1 MWKKY
6 HTLHDFFL
14 YITQHFHQNI
24 NVLSP
29 SQTQTRC
36 MPSRD
41 KPAERHPADRHV
53 SEGHLNSVGSHTL
66 ERTPYRA
73 AGAGPG
79 RLAGYLS
86 SCTGVDLSWDRKERL
101 GRWLSGSSLHSRI
114 MPQIGSRSAR
124 WEGGGKKSNKAWA
137 AYQAHPKERDR
148 RNGRRG
154 MWGRQEQLFTGPP
167 PRPPPS
173 PPHEATGWLGLRPLP
188 CCSLQSA
195 GVTKTICV
203 SPDRFLPSLPGCAV
217 LFFCII
223 LSKVNHRGPSVRQC
237 YWRVTGWW
245 LWNHTLAKTDS
256 LSRFR
261 LQSRRSS
268 VIADRTQCGS
278 SPHVGSGI
286 ITASPMPAVAKPGA
300 KQANGPQTKGLKG
313 SPLSLPLGLAQSSSS
328 RNSDHDET
336 MMTC

>member
-1 MWKKY
+1 M
-6 HTLHDFFL
+6 
-14 YITQHFHQNI
+14 
-24 NVLSP
+24 LSP

-36 MPSRD
+36 VPSRD
-41 KPAERHPADRHV
+41 KPAERHPADGHV
-53 SEGHLNSVGSHTL
+53 SEGHLNSVGSHTH

-86 SCTGVDLSWDRKERL
+86 SCTVVDLSWDRKERL
-101 GRWLSGSSLHSRI
+101 GRWLSGSSLYNASDRVQVCT
-114 MPQIGSRSAR
+114 MGRR
-124 WEGGGKKSNKAWA
+124 REKSNKAWA

-148 RNGRRG
+148 RNGRQGR
-154 MWGRQEQLFTGPP
+154 WGRQEQLFTAPP
-167 PRPPPS
+167 TPPISPKPTAWGHGLAWPPS
-173 PPHEATGWLGLRPLP
+173 SSLLQPPVCRSYENNLCVAG
-188 CCSLQSA
+188 SFSA
-195 GVTKTICV
+195 I
-203 SPDRFLPSLPGCAV
+203 PALPGCAV

-268 VIADRTQCGS
+268 VIAARTEHNAGQVRMWEVES
-278 SPHVGSGI
+278 
-286 ITASPMPAVAKPGA
+286 
-300 KQANGPQTKGLKG
+300 
-313 SPLSLPLGLAQSSSS
+313 
-328 RNSDHDET
+328 
-336 MMTC
+336 